1 MERGFTFRTYW
12 FSLSDIPV
20 SVFGKR
26 VMKRA
31 FFPAFKPERMLFPFS
46 PFSLKRRFIR
56 GCFAGLAA
64 MTSSA
69 AARLKRVNEVARALA
84 RVDYRAAQVIAGEFV
99 KREKELYNRGVDAHQ
114 VLNEILDSLDS
125 ELSPGENINIAL
137 RILDRYARERE
148 SAMPD
153 SLERSQ
159 AQEALARYEDLLFKR
174 EAGGLSEEEEL
185 ELKELERFLRL
196 SGALK
201 LQRDEPAVEWTQL
214 LRASASEYD
223 VIEVDVDL
231 PDKVTLLRRVEA
243 VAQRAVSLL

>member
-1 MERGFTFRTYW
+1 
-12 FSLSDIPV
+12 
-20 SVFGKR
+20 
-26 VMKRA
+26 
-31 FFPAFKPERMLFPFS
+31 
-46 PFSLKRRFIR
+46 
-56 GCFAGLAA
+56 